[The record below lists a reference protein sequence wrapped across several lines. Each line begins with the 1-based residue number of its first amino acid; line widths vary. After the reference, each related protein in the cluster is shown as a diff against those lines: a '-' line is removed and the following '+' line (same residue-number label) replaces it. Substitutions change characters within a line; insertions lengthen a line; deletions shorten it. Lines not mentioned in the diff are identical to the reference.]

1 MKTTTSQ
8 HGERCLRRR
17 SWSVGIAT
25 ALLAA
30 APYVASAQNDGTT
43 GGENSTSS
51 YEGVAGLTGQTFDQL
66 KAGITTD
73 YSYKDP
79 SKVYFLYNVGTGK
92 FLNVGGYWGTHASLK
107 DYPTPL
113 WTREGTST
121 TIGGSETP
129 SLNFAHTVATNEGN
143 MVKWVDKGANI
154 TTDIGV
160 FCDRGQYTVNNGYD
174 GWFFE
179 KQQIRTERTTTL
191 STRSRLLRQVL
202 GSTHKKGCTSRPL
215 TKDKLQQT
223 GTVEQI
229 HTRISALTEHLTTIA
244 NGASS
249 PYRTS
254 MTCRKEH

>member
-8 HGERCLRRR
+8 HGERCLWRR

-30 APYVASAQNDGTT
+30 APFVASAQGDGTT

-179 KQQIRTERTTTL
+179 KTTDSNGKNDYLIYTFKTTT
-191 STRSRLLRQVL
+191 SSSGFNSQE
-202 GSTHKKGCTSRPL
+202 GMYL
-215 TKDKLQQT
+215 TAFNEGQATADRNC
-223 GTVEQI
+223 G
-229 HTRISALTEHLTTIA
+229 IA

-254 MTCRKEH
+254 MTCRKRTLRA